1 MVETST
7 MKGAPMDKPN
17 KYEQDLRF
25 DPAPEDAADTEL
37 EARAEKLIDAVLSGA
52 GNRSRP
58 DNQRRKD
65 SS

>member
-1 MVETST
+1 
-7 MKGAPMDKPN
+7 MDKPN